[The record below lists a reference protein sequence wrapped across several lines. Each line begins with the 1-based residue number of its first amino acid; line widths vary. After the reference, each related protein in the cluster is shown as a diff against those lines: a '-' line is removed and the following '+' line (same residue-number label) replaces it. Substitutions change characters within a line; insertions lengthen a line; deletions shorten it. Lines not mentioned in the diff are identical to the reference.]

1 MQKLYCYM
9 DETGQDAASNIF
21 VVVAVVNAQEH
32 QPLRQVLMEVEHL
45 AGTGYRKWHKS
56 RSSRRLR

>member
-1 MQKLYCYM
+1 M

-32 QPLRQVLMEVEHL
+32 QPLRQALMEVEHL